1 MFGFGT
7 GELLILLVLVIL
19 LFGAKR
25 IPMLGQSLGKSIK
38 NFKKGLN
45 SPDDEDVKENDDGPK
60 TQQCSKGLITL
71 KQFKSFYHGQS
82 GN

>member
-60 TQQCSKGLITL
+60 T
-71 KQFKSFYHGQS
+71 
-82 GN
+82 